1 MRYTVV
7 IPSRYASTRL
17 PGKPLLDIMGKPMVV
32 RVAEQALK
40 GGAERV
46 IVATDDTR
54 IRDAVLASGVAAE
67 VCMTSPDHNSGTE
80 RIAEVVNAVKL
91 GDQEIVINVQG
102 DEPLIPPE
110 NIAQVADLLECS
122 QAPMATLCAQIT
134 GEDVFDPN
142 CVKVVINY
150 QGDALYFSRAPIP
163 YERNSFRAGDMSAP
177 RGHAR
182 HIGIYAYRVGFIRK
196 YMTLPPCEIEAL
208 ESLEQLR
215 VLYHGYRIAVTY
227 AETDPLLG
235 VDTAEDLERVRK
247 IFSEREK
254 KKK

>member
-1 MRYTVV
+1 MHYTVI
-7 IPSRYASTRL
+7 IPSRYSSSRL

-32 RVAEQALK
+32 RVAEQAVK
-40 GGAERV
+40 GGADRV
-46 IVATDDTR
+46 IVATDDAR
-54 IRDAVLASGVAAE
+54 IRDAVLASGVKAE

-80 RIAEVVNAVKL
+80 RIAEVVNVMKL
-91 GDQEIVINVQG
+91 SDQEIVVNVQG

-122 QAPMATLCAQIT
+122 QAPMATLCARVT

-142 CVKVVINY
+142 CVKVIINH

-163 YERNSFRAGDMSAP
+163 YERNNFREGNRQAL

-196 YMTLPPCEIEAL
+196 YLTLPPCEIEAM

-227 AETDPLLG
+227 AEKDPMVG
-235 VDTAEDLERVRK
+235 VDTAEDLEKVRK
-247 IFSEREK
+247 IFSEMANR
-254 KKK
+254 

>member
-17 PGKPLLDIMGKPMVV
+17 PGKSLLDIMGKPMVV

-150 QGDALYFSRAPIP
+150 QGDALYFLGS
-163 YERNSFRAGDMSAP
+163 
-177 RGHAR
+177 HAR
-182 HIGIYAYRVGFIRK
+182 LTG
-196 YMTLPPCEIEAL
+196 
-208 ESLEQLR
+208 
-215 VLYHGYRIAVTY
+215 
-227 AETDPLLG
+227 
-235 VDTAEDLERVRK
+235 
-247 IFSEREK
+247 
-254 KKK
+254 

>member
-1 MRYTVV
+1 M
-7 IPSRYASTRL
+7 
-17 PGKPLLDIMGKPMVV
+17 
-32 RVAEQALK
+32 
-40 GGAERV
+40 
-46 IVATDDTR
+46 
-54 IRDAVLASGVAAE
+54 
-67 VCMTSPDHNSGTE
+67 
-80 RIAEVVNAVKL
+80 KL

-122 QAPMATLCAQIT
+122 QAPMATLCARVT

-247 IFSEREK
+247 IFSEMEK